1 MLAMRLQ
8 LLITATEHQPLTV
21 SLSMK
26 TEATGINTTSV
37 QTAHA
42 DLKAAITKSSL
53 EECLRQRQ
61 MPYGLFLGSKES
73 YYGTVWNNVIRR
85 SNGNTD

>member
-8 LLITATEHQPLTV
+8 LLITATEHQPLAV

-26 TEATGINTTSV
+26 TEATGINTTSA

-42 DLKAAITKSSL
+42 DLKAVMTKSSL
-53 EECLRQRQ
+53 EECLQKRK
-61 MPYGLFLGSKES
+61 MPYGLFLGIKES
-73 YYGTVWNNVIRR
+73 YYVTVWNNVI
-85 SNGNTD
+85 

>member
-8 LLITATEHQPLTV
+8 LLITATEHQPLAV

-26 TEATGINTTSV
+26 TEATGINTTSA

-42 DLKAAITKSSL
+42 DLKAVMTKSSL
-53 EECLRQRQ
+53 EEERQDADFIQ
-61 MPYGLFLGSKES
+61 TFLLLFL
-73 YYGTVWNNVIRR
+73 YPFRIFP
-85 SNGNTD
+85 